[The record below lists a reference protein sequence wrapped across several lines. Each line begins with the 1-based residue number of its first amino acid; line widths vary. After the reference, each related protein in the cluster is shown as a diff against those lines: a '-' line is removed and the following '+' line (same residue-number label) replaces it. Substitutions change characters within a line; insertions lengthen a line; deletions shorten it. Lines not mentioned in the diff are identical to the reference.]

1 MKTILIVEDSSEG
14 RDVYATALQA
24 EGYAVVEAAD
34 GAEGIRLATGRRP
47 DLVLMNVSMPYVSGV
62 DAVEILKSHPVTER
76 VPILII
82 TGHESPR
89 VREMAWEAGCD
100 DYLPKPLAPADL
112 IEAVRKCIGGA

>member
-1 MKTILIVEDSSEG
+1 MKTILIVEDSPEG

-34 GAEGIRLATGRRP
+34 GAEGIRMATGRRP
-47 DLVLMNVSMPYVSGV
+47 DLVLMNVSMPHVSGV

-112 IEAVRKCIGGA
+112 IEAVRKCIGTA